1 MKKIISFDKSL
12 EFNSMIGD
20 ISSISIDH
28 TLKFIDRSNITGE
41 FLVSGSYKLTEASRL
56 EDKFEFKIPVEI
68 ILNEV
73 LDLDSTDIE
82 IVDFSYNLENND
94 TLSCHIEVK
103 IEGVEEI
110 NIEEDIEKLEV
121 KDEHTLLE
129 RECDSEIK
137 HNIKN
142 DPSEEI
148 KEIEVSEESDKIIEE
163 KESSN
168 VGSLFSSF
176 KDSDETFATYSVYIM
191 RNNDTIET
199 VMNKYKITKE
209 QLEEYNDVGNINVGS
224 KIIIP
229 TANAE
234 S

>member
-12 EFNSMIGD
+12 DFNSMIGD

-56 EDKFEFKIPVEI
+56 EEKFEFKIPVEI

-73 LDLDSTDIE
+73 LDLTSTDIE
-82 IVDFSYNLENND
+82 IVDFSYKLENND
-94 TLSCHIEVK
+94 TLTCHIEVK

-121 KDEHTLLE
+121 KEENNILN

-137 HNIKN
+137 QNIKN
-142 DPSEEI
+142 DPQEKIKEMEESEETN
-148 KEIEVSEESDKIIEE
+148 KLIES

-176 KDSDETFATYSVYIM
+176 KDSDETFSTYSVYIM

-229 TANAE
+229 TTNAE
-234 S
+234 N